1 MNVKE
6 DKILSFSEFIISYVS
21 LSVIAGLFT
30 YRVLNSFFDNILFP
44 IVDLTILP
52 DKKFLQ
58 LSLIYDSN
66 RNELENPSFNNS
78 DYHVSIR
85 FGLFIKELII
95 WMIIMTLLYMLYNIS
110 IKLN

>member
-1 MNVKE
+1 MDIEPGKT
-6 DKILSFSEFIISYVS
+6 LTFSEFIISYVS

-44 IVDLTILP
+44 IIDLTILP
-52 DKKFLQ
+52 DQKFLQ

-66 RNELENPSFNNS
+66 KNELENPVQDNP
-78 DYHVSIR
+78 DYQVSIR

-95 WMIIMTLLYMLYNIS
+95 WVIIMTLLYMLYKIS
-110 IKLN
+110 LKFN